1 MSVYKTLKALAWVF
15 DRLPLSWVYAFGRFL
30 GLLFFL
36 SPGRRR
42 AALRNIKLA
51 FPQKSESE
59 YSRIFFESTRN
70 MGLNIVE
77 ILASRRLM
85 SRISIN
91 GLENIPPEGAVIVS
105 IHSGNWELG
114 NCAIASRLPLA
125 TLVKEQKI
133 RGLDAFLNEFRRSLK
148 VKVCFS
154 LKAMVRQFRAG
165 ASIAL
170 MADHGAEDNAVFV
183 NFFSHS
189 VPTPGGAVYL
199 ASHFKRQICPVY
211 IERQPD
217 NSHMVVI
224 APAIDPLGREPQ
236 DVLKEINA
244 FYENYVRE
252 HPGEYFWG
260 FKRFKRKRDR
270 EVVVLNDSRLGHL
283 KQSLAL
289 VELVKEIA
297 GQGFVRLTT
306 VDIRYRLGVARFL
319 SELCALLSG
328 RNCFSCGRCLKVLL
342 EKRSWDQLK
351 SCPAD
356 IVVSAG
362 NYLAP
367 VNRVFAYYAGAR
379 AVTVLRPNLP
389 PALFDLCVIPAH
401 DRVYHEDNTVVI
413 NGALT
418 YPCDTSQKE
427 ARCREEFKLDGGPK
441 VSLFLGGSVRDE
453 NEFLRNLEIFLPA
466 LGGFCRDKGFQI
478 LISTSRRTSPR
489 IEEMLERFLKQLDIP
504 CAAVFANR
512 VNYDF
517 VFEGFVGLSQ
527 AVFVSGESISMIS
540 EVMALKKPCVCLVLE
555 THADKHNVF
564 IQSAESEGAVL
575 RPPYDFS
582 QLELK
587 VSSMYQRNKTKLISA
602 VRRIVQ

>member
-1 MSVYKTLKALAWVF
+1 MYTYKILRSIAWLF

-51 FPQKSESE
+51 FPQKNEE
-59 YSRIFFESTRN
+59 ECSRIFFQSTRN

-77 ILASRRLM
+77 LLAIRRVM
-85 SRISIN
+85 PRISVN
-91 GLENIPPEGAVIVS
+91 GLSNIPAEGSVIVS

-114 NCAIASRLPLA
+114 NCAIASNLPLVG
-125 TLVKEQKI
+125 LVKYQKN
-133 RGLDAFLNEFRRSLK
+133 RGLDRFLNELRLALK

-154 LKAMVRQFRAG
+154 LKEMVRHFRSG
-165 ASIAL
+165 TNIAL

-199 ASHFKRQICPVY
+199 ATHFRRKISLAY
-211 IERQPD
+211 IARRSD
-217 NSHMVVI
+217 NSHEVVI
-224 APAIDPLGREPQ
+224 AKAIDPSGRKPE
-236 DVLKEINA
+236 DVLSEINT
-244 FYENYVRE
+244 FYEDYVRQ
-252 HPGEYFWG
+252 HPGEYFWS

-270 EVVVLNDSRLGHL
+270 EVVVFNDHRPGHL

-289 VELVKEIA
+289 AELVKEIV
-297 GQGFVRLTT
+297 GQEFVCLTT
-306 VDIRYRLGVARFL
+306 VDIKYRFGPARIL
-319 SELCALLSG
+319 CELCALLSG
-328 RNCFSCGRCLKVLL
+328 RYCFSCGRCLKLLL
-342 EKRSWDQLK
+342 EKSSWDHLS
-351 SCPAD
+351 SCSPD

-362 NYLAP
+362 NYLAS
-367 VNRVFAYYAGAR
+367 VNRVFAYYSGAR
-379 AVTVLRPNLP
+379 SVTILRPNLP
-389 PALFDLCVIPAH
+389 LAKFDLCVIPEH
-401 DRVYHEDNTVVI
+401 DRVYHEANTVVI

-418 YPCDTSQKE
+418 YPYDTSEKE
-427 ARCREEFKLDGGPK
+427 ARCRQEFKLGNGPK
-441 VSLFLGGSVRDE
+441 VALFLGGSVRDE
-453 NEFLRNLEIFLPA
+453 NEFVRNLEAFLPVF
-466 LGGFCRDKGFQI
+466 GDFCRKNRFEA

-489 IEEMLERFLKQLDIP
+489 IEEVLERFLKQFDPP
-504 CAAVFANR
+504 CVAVFANR
-512 VNYDF
+512 VNHDF
-517 VFEGFVGLSQ
+517 VFEGFVGLSS

-587 VSSMYQRNKTKLISA
+587 VSGIYQRNKAKLISA
-602 VRRIVQ
+602 VRRVVQ